1 MSAPAPRHPSDADRE
16 REAID
21 VLERCLRAASDEDE
35 EALAACY
42 AEDAVWL
49 EEGTTVTGAQA
60 VSRRLLRLAGG
71 ARWDPPQ
78 QHGSKAVL
86 RFRREVALGFVTS
99 GALVVEVRQGRIVFA
114 ATL

>member
-1 MSAPAPRHPSDADRE
+1 VSPAEPRHPSDAERE
-16 REAID
+16 REAIE
-21 VLERCLRAASDEDE
+21 VLERCLRAAAEEDE

-49 EEGTTVTGAQA
+49 EEGGIVTGARA
-60 VSRRLLRLAGG
+60 VARRHLALAGG

-86 RFRREVALGFVTS
+86 RYRREVAIGYVIP
-99 GALVVEVRQGRIVFA
+99 GAIVVEARRGRIVFA
-114 ATL
+114 AVL